1 MSGVSGKTKRELIFE
16 ELNQM
21 IAYTKRLEFEIRRC
35 IDTPLKNFKILLTRH
50 NSIPGNRYQPSNYQS
65 IKDHYFHED
74 VKLDDVAKIM
84 KFASAFIG
92 PLTFNSHGQL
102 TGGGSS
108 IYNVESQVMQNLN
121 VPEFIHSLQHFEQ

>member
-1 MSGVSGKTKRELIFE
+1 
-16 ELNQM
+16 M

-35 IDTPLKNFKILLTRH
+35 IDTPLKIFKILLTRH
-50 NSIPGNRYQPSNYQS
+50 NSIPGNRNQPSNY
-65 IKDHYFHED
+65 FHDD

-108 IYNVESQVMQNLN
+108 IYNVESQVM
-121 VPEFIHSLQHFEQ
+121 